1 MEWSDALRRRAG
13 GRAQRAAA
21 AAVLAVVLGVLFLP
35 AARLRA
41 DDDEV
46 VVDNVNQFV
55 VSENQIEQWVFRSNN
70 GNVSAKQ
77 KVDGGLKLEID
88 LVKTAISL
96 TDDQEKKLELAGRGD
111 IARFFNELNI
121 QKKKFPAGAMNQERF
136 NQMWQQIQ
144 PLTARYQAGLHG
156 RGSLFHKML
165 PIILT
170 SEQLEQYRQFER
182 ERQRRHY
189 KAKIEIVLTVVD
201 QRIPLTHEQ
210 RQKLIALILEK
221 SEPPKVYGQNDFY
234 LVMWR
239 ISQIPEKDIRP
250 IFDDQEWKA
259 FTRMTQQVRGMGQ
272 WVQQMEAGLDD
283 DPDKPGGARGGVIFG
298 F

>member
-21 AAVLAVVLGVLFLP
+21 AAVLAVVLGVLLLP
-35 AARLRA
+35 AARLWA

>member
-1 MEWSDALRRRAG
+1 MVESNANWRRMRESARRCAMLALLFAILLPFAGPLDA
-13 GRAQRAAA
+13 
-21 AAVLAVVLGVLFLP
+21 
-35 AARLRA
+35 
-41 DDDEV
+41 DEEEV
-46 VVDNVNQFV
+46 VIENVNQFV

-70 GNVSAKQ
+70 GNVSARQ
-77 KVDGGLKLEID
+77 KVEGGLKIEID

-96 TDDQEKKLELAGRGD
+96 TADQEKKLELAGRGD
-111 IARFFNELNI
+111 ISRFFNELNI
-121 QKKKFPAGAMNQERF
+121 QKKKFPPGAMNQEKF

-165 PIILT
+165 PIVLT
-170 SEQLEQYRQFER
+170 SEQWDQYQQFER
-182 ERQRRHY
+182 ERQKRHY

-201 QRIPLTHEQ
+201 QRVPLTHDQ
-210 RQKLIALILEK
+210 RQRLIALILEK
-221 SEPPKVYGQNDFY
+221 SEPPKVYGQNDYY

-239 ISQIPEKDIRP
+239 IAQIPEKDMRP

-283 DPDKPGGARGGVIFG
+283 DPDKPAVARGVIIG